1 MFTSRPLLVV
11 IRIGFACAILGTI
24 WLSLAPLSE
33 LPSAASISDVLSH
46 FIGYAG
52 LGALAIA
59 SGFRPLIAFFLLVA
73 FGTLLEVVQG
83 ASGYRFFEFKDIAV
97 NALGL
102 IAGIASVVLARR
114 LIPGSRI
121 HQV

>member
-1 MFTSRPLLVV
+1 M
-11 IRIGFACAILGTI
+11 
-24 WLSLAPLSE
+24 
-33 LPSAASISDVLSH
+33 SDVLSH

-59 SGFRPLIAFFLLVA
+59 SEFRPLTAFFLLVA
-73 FGTLLEVVQG
+73 FGALLEVVQG
-83 ASGYRFFEFKDIAV
+83 ASGVRFFEFKDIAM

-102 IAGIASVVLARR
+102 IAEIASVIFARR
-114 LIPGSRI
+114 MIPDSRV

>member
-1 MFTSRPLLVV
+1 MVTSRPLLVV
-11 IRIGFACAILGTI
+11 TRIGFACAILGTI

-46 FIGYAG
+46 FIGYAF

-59 SGFRPLIAFFLLVA
+59 SGFRPLIPFFLLVA

-114 LIPGSRI
+114 LIPGSRF

>member
-1 MFTSRPLLVV
+1 LVTSRPLLVV
-11 IRIGFACAILGTI
+11 TRIGFACAILGTI

-46 FIGYAG
+46 FIGYAF

-59 SGFRPLIAFFLLVA
+59 SGFRPLIPFFLLVA

-114 LIPGSRI
+114 LIPGSRF